1 LSAELAAERLVSEEA
16 RQQVTLLGAETA
28 RLQAQ
33 VASLQRA
40 VGTSFTGKQ
49 SPQSGTHQESMKHNI
64 SHKENTVAGS
74 PNLSH
79 KLSGTVSWPPHVSTS
94 VAHKTPSLSSSDTES
109 ILTSEVEFRVL
120 PSQIA
125 TTK

>member
-1 LSAELAAERLVSEEA
+1 M
-16 RQQVTLLGAETA
+16 TLLGAETA

-40 VGTSFTGKQ
+40 VGANFTSKQQ
-49 SPQSGTHQESMKHNI
+49 SPQSSVHQEITKHNI
-64 SHKENTVAGS
+64 SHKEDTLTESSSNLPGS
-74 PNLSH
+74 VPFPSH
-79 KLSGTVSWPPHVSTS
+79 ISAS
-94 VAHKTPSLSSSDTES
+94 VARKTTPSQSSSDTES
-109 ILTSEVEFRVL
+109 ILTSEVDFKVL

>member
-33 VASLQRA
+33 VTSLQKA

-49 SPQSGTHQESMKHNI
+49 QSPQSNMHQESMKKH
-64 SHKENTVAGS
+64 SKENTVTGS

-79 KLSGTVSWPPHVSTS
+79 KLSGTVPFPSHISTS
-94 VAHKTPSLSSSDTES
+94 IARKTPSLSSSDTES
-109 ILTSEVEFRVL
+109 ILTSEVEFKVL

>member
-1 LSAELAAERLVSEEA
+1 MSTQVTNLSAELAAERLVSEEA

-49 SPQSGTHQESMKHNI
+49 SPQIGTLQDSMKHNI
-64 SHKENTVAGS
+64 SHKEDTVAGS

-79 KLSGTVSWPPHVSTS
+79 KLF
-94 VAHKTPSLSSSDTES
+94 LFL
-109 ILTSEVEFRVL
+109 LTSLPVL
-120 PSQIA
+120 LIKHLHCPAVIQRAS
-125 TTK
+125 